1 CNAKYIPA
9 DALRD
14 RLERLKRR
22 WPELRGELREQLL
35 PVDTLRTLLAG
46 GGCPVRPE
54 QIGLTIEQM
63 RSSYADAR
71 LIRKRYTIYDLA
83 YEAGIFDDL
92 VDELFAPGGYWTAA
106 ATVEG
111 GISLKRNV

>member
-1 CNAKYIPA
+1 DEHPALIERALEECRAKYVPA
-9 DALRD
+9 DTLRE
-14 RLERLKRR
+14 RLELLKTR
-22 WPELRGELREQLL
+22 WPELREKLREQLL

-54 QIGLTIEQM
+54 QIGLTVEQM

-83 YEAGIFDDL
+83 YETGIFNEL
-92 VDELFAPGGYWTAA
+92 VDELFAPG
-106 ATVEG
+106 
-111 GISLKRNV
+111 